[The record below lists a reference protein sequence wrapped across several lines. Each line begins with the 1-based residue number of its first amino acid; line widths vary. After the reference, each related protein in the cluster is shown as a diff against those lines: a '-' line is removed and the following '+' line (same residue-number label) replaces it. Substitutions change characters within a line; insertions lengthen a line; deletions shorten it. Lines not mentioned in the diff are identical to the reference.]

1 MRPGPDC
8 EGRRD
13 RFPAEPANT
22 VSSLAFLP
30 GALLIAA
37 RAGRSGHATSDR
49 LVAGAL
55 AANGIGSAWYHARY
69 GRASQ
74 LSHDWAIA
82 ALLWLLAAGTVGHD
96 SRRQLEVV
104 GLVATGLT
112 HAAVPSS
119 APVVHAVVG
128 TSAAVA
134 VARAV
139 RRDGLDRRGRRR
151 AMVTAAA
158 LAIGAVCYVAGRPRS
173 PCCRPD
179 SLLQPHA
186 AWHVLAAAASTAIA
200 LDAVDRRPHR

>member
-8 EGRRD
+8 EGRRA
-13 RFPAEPANT
+13 RFPAEPVNT

-30 GALLIAA
+30 GALAVAA
-37 RAGRSGHATSDR
+37 RAGRSGHASSDR

-69 GRASQ
+69 GRASR

-82 ALLWLLAAGTVGHD
+82 ALLWLLAAGTAGQEL
-96 SRRQLEVV
+96 RRQLEVA

-112 HAAVPSS
+112 HAAVPSA

-128 TSAAVA
+128 TSAAIA
-134 VARAV
+134 LTRAARRSV
-139 RRDGLDRRGRRR
+139 RDRRRRRR
-151 AMVTAAA
+151 ALVSAGA
-158 LAIGAVCYVAGRPRS
+158 LAAGAGCYIAGRPRS
-173 PCCRPD
+173 PCCRAG
-179 SLLQPHA
+179 SLLQFHA

-200 LDAVDRRPHR
+200 FDVIDRRAPR